1 MWWLSSFEFEQ
12 LFYEKNFL
20 NVVHVWCGSWVL
32 SSKCKIDVSRWCEFP
47 SSFWVKLQPWSE
59 TSIIDREGLEMD
71 ERQKDEKRK
80 LEVAAMLQIVLSL
93 LSLLS

>member
-1 MWWLSSFEFEQ
+1 
-12 LFYEKNFL
+12 
-20 NVVHVWCGSWVL
+20 
-32 SSKCKIDVSRWCEFP
+32 
-47 SSFWVKLQPWSE
+47 
-59 TSIIDREGLEMD
+59 MD